1 MWFFRYTFQ
10 IIIFLFLRKS
20 KKRKIQKA
28 KTGMNKNIFRHMKRS
43 LELKSKQNDSI
54 LDIVENSA
62 HSTSTMLSSRGMS
75 ERQNIYLLL
84 RKPLLKSIKNIM
96 E

>member
-1 MWFFRYTFQ
+1 
-10 IIIFLFLRKS
+10 
-20 KKRKIQKA
+20 
-28 KTGMNKNIFRHMKRS
+28 MKRS

-62 HSTSTMLSSRGMS
+62 HSTSTMLSSIGMS
-75 ERQNIYLLL
+75 ERKNIYLLL